1 MSKKYLIA
9 FASPDLQR
17 SVSRF
22 YDQAEKIKFYD
33 EICIFKI
40 DDINLDYKKK
50 ILDLINKRNK
60 KRGYG
65 YWFWKP
71 LIILQLLKK
80 IQENDIIN
88 YVDIGCHIN
97 LNGVDRLK
105 HYIKKLQTSEKGIL
119 GFQYYPLKDYD
130 NKNFK
135 FPIPLEYRYSKADLL
150 KYFNVLEKK
159 EIISTPQYWSGNIFL
174 LKNKFT
180 ISFINK
186 WLKVFDERFDLV
198 DDTPSNIKNFDDFVH
213 NQHDQS
219 VFSILSKLEKV
230 ESLSAYECEWFYH
243 NGTRYWEHTK
253 NNPIIAKR
261 DLQYNL
267 FKRFLIRQK
276 RTFNRYRAKLFK
288 N

>member
-1 MSKKYLIA
+1 MNKKYLIA
-9 FASPDLQR
+9 FASPDLQN
-17 SVSRF
+17 SISRF
-22 YDQAEKIKFYD
+22 FDQAKKLNFYD
-33 EICIFKI
+33 EIYIFKI
-40 DDINLDYKKK
+40 DDLNLNYKKK
-50 ILDLINKRNK
+50 ILELINKKNK

-71 LIILQLLKK
+71 LIIQQLLNK

-97 LNGVDRLK
+97 SNGVDRLK
-105 HYIKKLQTSEKGIL
+105 HYIKKLQNSDKGIL

-135 FPIPLEYRYSKADLL
+135 FPIPLEYKYSKADLL
-150 KYFNVLEKK
+150 KYFNVLENK

-180 ISFINK
+180 INFINK

-198 DDTPSNIKNFDDFVH
+198 DDTPSNLKNFDGFVQ

-219 VFSILSKLEKV
+219 VFSILSKLDKV

-243 NGTRYWEHTK
+243 NGERYWEHTK

-261 DLQYNL
+261 DLQYN
-267 FKRFLIRQK
+267 FFRRFLNRQK
-276 RTFNRYRAKLFK
+276 RTLNRYYAKLFK